1 MEIEGTALG
10 IGFLVAAVIV
20 IGLLLPAPYFLT
32 GKFLLWVAHRWPD
45 PRLPEAARAVR
56 RAAWACLSLT
66 VLGGLAFSGWCYYE
80 SVSYVRGPWLD
91 FGAELWGLSCF
102 LPLLALVQVVIA
114 IATPVRVS
122 IAPTVDDFGFV
133 RY

>member
-1 MEIEGTALG
+1 MEIESALG
-10 IGFLVAAVIV
+10 VCFLVAVVIV

-32 GKFLLWVAHRWPD
+32 GKLLLWVAHRWPD

-66 VLGGLAFSGWCYYE
+66 VLVGLAFSGWCYYK
-80 SVSYVRGPWLD
+80 SVYYVRGPWLD

-102 LPLLALVQVVIA
+102 LPLLALVEVVVA

-122 IAPTVDDFGFV
+122 IAPGAGDVGF
-133 RY
+133 RRH